1 MSDCVL
7 GVGRLRASLL
17 LQATTTFGTLLEQLR
32 PHILACHKTASKCV
46 VPPSMVYHTIPYTHE
61 HVPKLN
67 SEKPWQPCTCD
78 NARCMTLTPCSTTGL
93 FDVLCRSVHRVSLC
107 IFGMGL
113 KRRLWTIIHNGF
125 QTIYVQYSNIIIGF
139 QTLGSMLKHT
149 SRFKQGSQIGY
160 TQSTCYGN
168 FPTGSV
174 LPKKGLA

>member
-46 VPPSMVYHTIPYTHE
+46 VSPSMVYQTIPYTHE

-93 FDVLCRSVHRVSLC
+93 FDVLDRSVHTVCPYASLAWGVSADC
-107 IFGMGL
+107 E
-113 KRRLWTIIHNGF
+113 RLFT
-125 QTIYVQYSNIIIGF
+125 
-139 QTLGSMLKHT
+139 T
-149 SRFKQGSQIGY
+149 SSKPFVFSIA
-160 TQSTCYGN
+160 
-168 FPTGSV
+168 V
-174 LPKKGLA
+174 

>member
-46 VPPSMVYHTIPYTHE
+46 VSPSMVYQTIPYTHE

-78 NARCMTLTPCSTTGL
+78 NAPCMTFTPCSTTGL

-107 IFGMGL
+107 IFGMGR
-113 KRRLWTIIHNGF
+113 KRRLRTIIHNEF
-125 QTIYVQYSNIIIGF
+125 QTICVQYSSIIIG
-139 QTLGSMLKHT
+139 LL
-149 SRFKQGSQIGY
+149 
-160 TQSTCYGN
+160 
-168 FPTGSV
+168 
-174 LPKKGLA
+174 